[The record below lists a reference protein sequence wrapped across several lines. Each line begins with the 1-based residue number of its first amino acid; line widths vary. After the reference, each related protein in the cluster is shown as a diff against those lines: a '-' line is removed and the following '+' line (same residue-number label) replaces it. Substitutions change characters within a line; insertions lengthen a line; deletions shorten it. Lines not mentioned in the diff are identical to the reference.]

1 MKRMMKPKQL
11 HHAIFLLGILGL
23 LTSGAQ
29 AEDSVQQREA
39 LRVEVNAVMVNVL
52 VTDQKGIPIS
62 GLAKKNFRVFE
73 DGVEQ
78 EISHFFP
85 VDAPFS
91 VALLL
96 DTSYSTFGK
105 LAQIQDSAI
114 EFLEQI
120 HPDDEVMVISFD
132 DEVYLETEFT
142 RHKDRAERAVKQTR
156 TGQSTQL
163 YEAVY
168 LGLQELKEQPF
179 RKVMVLFSDG
189 VDTTSRASSAG
200 ETIQVT
206 KEADVAIYTILFN
219 TQSDMLRRP
228 PSYPR
233 TPGTI
238 PGRNPGPLGIPGGS
252 PLPAPLPSPRDR
264 RQIEVDYQR
273 ARSYMSRL
281 AEVSGGKRFEAAGNL
296 HNLGAAFAQIAE
308 EMRSLYSISYVSTNP
323 KSDGKF
329 RKIKVKVDLLKARVR
344 AREGYSNPKGKS

>member
-1 MKRMMKPKQL
+1 MKRMMKPRQL
-11 HHAIFLLGILGL
+11 PHAIFLLGILSL
-23 LTSGAQ
+23 LSSRPQ
-29 AEDSVQQREA
+29 AEDSVQQAEA

-52 VTDQKGIPIS
+52 VTDRKGIPIS
-62 GLAKKNFRVFE
+62 GLTKENFRIFE

-85 VDAPFS
+85 VNASFS

-156 TGQSTQL
+156 TGRSTQL

-189 VDTTSRASSAG
+189 VDTTSRTSVG

-206 KEADVAIYTILFN
+206 KEADVAIYTIFFN
-219 TQSDMLRRP
+219 TQTDMLR
-228 PSYPR
+228 PSYPG

-252 PLPAPLPSPRDR
+252 PLPAPFPSPRNR
-264 RQIEVDYQR
+264 RQIEADYQR

-281 AEVSGGKRFEAAGNL
+281 AKVSGGRRFEAAGNL

-329 RKIKVKVDLLKARVR
+329 RKIKVKVDLPKARVR
-344 AREGYSNPKGKS
+344 AREGYSSPKGKS